1 MTSGEPR
8 LTAAP
13 SLPLLPPRVRAAI
26 GEHRLARLFALADQ
40 GFQGLG
46 SIVASAVLGRSLSP
60 EQFGA
65 VGVAIGAYYFV
76 AGFHRSAITLPYL
89 TEHRA
94 AGDREDDRRYHSD
107 WWWLGLAAA
116 LALAIALVA
125 IAGAILVGFERQRWL
140 ALPLA
145 LGAALTPPMLA
156 ADFARRWLYK
166 LGRADLAAAVS
177 ALFFVA
183 LIGGAIVAAR
193 VRPDALAGVAAWAIA
208 ATLATLAA
216 LAVLRPTAPATRR
229 AWTRFAPHAPF
240 AGWLSLNIFPYT
252 VYSTATVVILIG
264 ALLGPGAAAVFT
276 AARTLTNPAVSI
288 VSAIDSTDK
297 PRAAA
302 ALAEGGSR
310 GLARAIAGTRR
321 TLIVLTGGYL
331 ALVALF
337 AHPLI
342 ALAFHGQY
350 AGVERDVQLL
360 CAAFFLFCLN
370 QPSETLLIV
379 LRASRTLF
387 VTRLA
392 TAIVTLAALVLAIP
406 HGVPGMALAIAASQI
421 ANIVLLTLAE
431 RHALRRHT
439 AAEQVPA

>member
-1 MTSGEPR
+1 MASHPPLSWSSR
-8 LTAAP
+8 L
-13 SLPLLPPRVRAAI
+13 RDR
-26 GEHRLARLFALADQ
+26 RLARLFALADQ

-46 SIVASAVLGRSLSP
+46 SIVASALLGRYLP
-60 EQFGA
+60 PDAFGA

-76 AGFHRSAITLPYL
+76 AGFHRSLITLPYV
-89 TEHRA
+89 TEHREWSDA
-94 AGDREDDRRYHSD
+94 ADDRRYHSD
-107 WWWLGLAAA
+107 WWWLNLAFA
-116 LALAIALVA
+116 LALSLALVA
-125 IAGAILVGFERQRWL
+125 IAAGLRIVLPAQAWL
-140 ALPLA
+140 AAPLM
-145 LGAALTPPMLA
+145 LGAAITPPLLA
-156 ADFARRWLYK
+156 ADFVRRWFYK
-166 LGRADLAAAVS
+166 QERAWWAAAVS

-183 LIGGAIVAAR
+183 LVAGAAVAAR
-193 VRPDALAGVAAWAIA
+193 LRPDAAAGTLAWGMA
-208 ATLATLAA
+208 ATLATVFA
-216 LAVLRPTAPATRR
+216 LAMLRPARPAAAR
-229 AWTRFAPHAPF
+229 AWARFAPHARF
-240 AGWLSLNIFPYT
+240 AGWLALNIFPYT

-302 ALAEGGSR
+302 ALATGGGA
-310 GLARAIAGTRR
+310 GLRRAIGNTRR

-342 ALAFHGQY
+342 ALIFHGQY

-379 LRASRTLF
+379 LRASRTMF
-387 VTRLA
+387 ATRAA
-392 TAIVTLAALVLAIP
+392 TALVTLAALIVAIP
-406 HGVPGMALAIAASQI
+406 YGVAGMAVAIALSQL
-421 ANIVLLTLAE
+421 ANIMLLGVAE
-431 RHALRRHT
+431 RHALRRHILS
-439 AAEQVPA
+439 EVPA

>member
-1 MTSGEPR
+1 MPF
-8 LTAAP
+8 
-13 SLPLLPPRVRAAI
+13 PLLATLPARLRD
-26 GEHRLARLFALADQ
+26 GRLARVFALADQ

-46 SIVASAVLGRSLSP
+46 SIVASAILGRSLAP
-60 EQFGA
+60 DQFGA

-76 AGFHRSAITLPYL
+76 AGFHRSAIILPYL

-94 AGDREDDRRYHSD
+94 PGDPADDRRYHSD

-116 LALAIALVA
+116 VALAVMLVA
-125 IAGAILVGFERQRWL
+125 IAGMMWLAFARQRWL

-145 LGAALTPPMLA
+145 LGAVLTPPMLA
-156 ADFARRWLYK
+156 ADFARRWFYK
-166 LGRADLAAAVS
+166 LGRADLAATVS
-177 ALFFVA
+177 ALFFVL
-183 LIGGAIVAAR
+183 LIAGAVVAAR
-193 VRPDALAGVAAWAIA
+193 VRPDAVTGVVGWALSA
-208 ATLATLAA
+208 LGATVLA
-216 LAVLRPTAPATRR
+216 LAMLRPVAPDAAR
-229 AWTRFAPHAPF
+229 AWHRFAPHARF

-302 ALAEGGSR
+302 ALAER
-310 GLARAIAGTRR
+310 GAPGLRHAIGNTRR

-331 ALVALF
+331 AAVAIF

-342 ALAFHGQY
+342 ALVFHGQY

-379 LRASRTLF
+379 LRASRTLL
-387 VTRLA
+387 VTRLV
-392 TAIVTLAALVLAIP
+392 TAIVTLAALIVSIP
-406 HGVPGMALAIAASQI
+406 HGVAGMAVAIAVSQLV
-421 ANIVLLTLAE
+421 NIVSLGLAE
-431 RHALRRHT
+431 RHALTRH
-439 AAEQVPA
+439 AALSEIPA

>member
-1 MTSGEPR
+1 MTASQP
-8 LTAAP
+8 
-13 SLPLLPPRVRAAI
+13 LPLAARLRDR
-26 GEHRLARLFALADQ
+26 RLARVFALADQ

-46 SIVASAVLGRSLSP
+46 SIAASAILGRHLP
-60 EQFGA
+60 PDDFGA

-76 AGFHRSAITLPYL
+76 AGFHRSLITLPYV
-89 TEHRA
+89 TEHRDARDA
-94 AGDREDDRRYHSD
+94 ADDRRYHSD
-107 WWWLGLAAA
+107 WWWLNVAAA

-125 IAGAILVGFERQRWL
+125 IAVAVQVALPAQRWL
-140 ALPLA
+140 AQPLA
-145 LGAALTPPMLA
+145 LGAAITPPLLA
-156 ADFARRWLYK
+156 ADFVRRWFYK
-166 LGRADLAAAVS
+166 QERAWAAALVS
-177 ALFFVA
+177 TLFFVA
-183 LIGGAIVAAR
+183 LIGGALVAATL
-193 VRPDALAGVAAWAIA
+193 RPDAVAGALAWGAA

-216 LAVLRPTAPATRR
+216 LVALRPARPAAAR
-229 AWTRFAPHAPF
+229 AWSRFAPHARF
-240 AGWLSLNIFPYT
+240 AGWLALNIFPYT
-252 VYSTATVVILIG
+252 IYSTATVVILIG

-302 ALAEGGSR
+302 ALAQDGTP
-310 GLARAIAGTRR
+310 GLRHAIGGTRR

-342 ALAFHGQY
+342 ALVFHGQY

-379 LRASRTLF
+379 LRASRTMF
-387 VTRLA
+387 ATRAA
-392 TAIVTLAALVLAIP
+392 TALVTLAALVLAIP
-406 HGVPGMALAIAASQI
+406 HGVAGMAIAIAVSQL
-421 ANIVLLTLAE
+421 ANILLLALAE
-431 RHALRRHT
+431 RHALTRHRLSELS
-439 AAEQVPA
+439 A

>member
-1 MTSGEPR
+1 MTASPT
-8 LTAAP
+8 LF
-13 SLPLLPPRVRAAI
+13 SLPGRLRGP
-26 GEHRLARLFALADQ
+26 RLARVFALADQ

-46 SIVASAVLGRSLSP
+46 NIAASAILGRSLSQ

-94 AGDREDDRRYHSD
+94 PGDPLEDRRYHSD
-107 WWWLGLAAA
+107 WWWLSGAASIA
-116 LALAIALVA
+116 LALALVVIAWLLWATYSHLSWLAMPLVA
-125 IAGAILVGFERQRWL
+125 
-140 ALPLA
+140 
-145 LGAALTPPMLA
+145 GAAITVPLLA
-156 ADFARRWLYK
+156 AEFARRWFYK
-166 LGRADLAAAVS
+166 IQRADLAATISAV
-177 ALFFVA
+177 FFVA
-183 LIGGAIVAAR
+183 L
-193 VRPDALAGVAAWAIA
+193 LAGALIAAHIHSARLGIASWAIA
-208 ATLATLAA
+208 AALAA
-216 LAVLRPTAPATRR
+216 LLALAWLRPSRPAVAR
-229 AWTRFAPHAPF
+229 ARARIAPHAQF

-252 VYSTATVVILIG
+252 VYSTATVVLLIG

-302 ALAEGGSR
+302 ALAER
-310 GLARAIAGTRR
+310 GAAGLRHAIGDTRR
-321 TLIVLTGGYL
+321 TLILLTGSYL

-337 AHPLI
+337 ARPLI
-342 ALAFHGQY
+342 DAVFHGQY

-379 LRASRTLF
+379 LRQSRTLF

-392 TAIVTLAALVLAIP
+392 TAVVTLAALVVSIP
-406 HGVPGMALAIAASQI
+406 HGVPGMAIAIATSQL
-421 ANIVLLTLAE
+421 ANILFLGIAERRALNRQVLAE
-431 RHALRRHT
+431 AT
-439 AAEQVPA
+439 